1 MMPAQAEMPGALA
14 SRPTKPLLVTQQ
26 LENGLQLEFEDLSNR
41 YYGDY
46 HRVCISIYCRLAEDG
61 HQERYLFTSLEKMA
75 VAGGELAAVKQQLME
90 QFDQRQR
97 SYLARPDFPRR
108 FLAARRLAGAR
119 RGY

>member
-1 MMPAQAEMPGALA
+1 MMPAQAEMPGAPA
-14 SRPTKPLLVTQQ
+14 SRPTKSLLVTQQ

-46 HRVCISIYCRLAEDG
+46 HRVCISIYCRLAEDDY
-61 HQERYLFTSLEKMA
+61 QERYLFTSLEKMA